1 MNDVAQVDAPT
12 WKNLEN
18 ITLSESQPPKTALY
32 DSIYMKGI
40 E

>member
-12 WKNLEN
+12 WMNLEN
-18 ITLSESQPPKTALY
+18 MMLSESQSPKITLY